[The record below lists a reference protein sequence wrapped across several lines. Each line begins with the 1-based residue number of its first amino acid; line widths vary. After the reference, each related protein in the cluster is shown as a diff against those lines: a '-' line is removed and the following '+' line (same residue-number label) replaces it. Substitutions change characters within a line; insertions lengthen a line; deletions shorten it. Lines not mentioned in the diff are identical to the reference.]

1 MVVIDKQLKDLTVL
15 IDEQQVSQG
24 VKKIAEEIN
33 NAFPLDETLHLICV
47 LKGSVMFFVDL
58 VKLLKMPTQL
68 EFIRLS
74 SYGDDDKSS
83 GRVKSIDMNLPILED
98 KNILIVE
105 DIVDTGYTA
114 QFLTNILKAEQ
125 RPKRLKF
132 AAFLNKECSR
142 KVDFQPDFYSYIVD
156 DKFLVGYG
164 LDYKGYYRNL
174 PYVGYFA

>member
-1 MVVIDKQLKDLTVL
+1 MEVDKNIKDLTIL
-15 IDEQQVSQG
+15 LSEKQVKDG
-24 VKKIAEEIN
+24 VTKIAQEIN
-33 NAFPLDETLHLICV
+33 KTFSQDETLYLICV
-47 LKGSVMFFVDL
+47 LKGSVLFFTDL
-58 VKLLKMPTQL
+58 VKQLKMPTQL

-83 GRVKSIDMNLPILED
+83 GRVKSIDMNLPILEG
-98 KNILIVE
+98 KNIMIVE

-125 RPKRLKF
+125 RPKGLKF
-132 AAFLNKECSR
+132 VAFLNKECAR
-142 KVDFQPDFYSYIVD
+142 KVDFHPDFYAYIVE

-174 PYVGYFA
+174 PYVGYFS

>member
-1 MVVIDKQLKDLTVL
+1 MVIDKQLKDLTIL
-15 IDEQQVSQG
+15 IDEKKVQQG
-24 VKKIAEEIN
+24 VLKLADEIN
-33 NAFPLDETLHLICV
+33 AAFPLDEPLYLICV
-47 LKGSVMFFVDL
+47 LKGSVMFYVDL
-58 VKLLKMPTQL
+58 IKHLKMPTQL

-83 GRVKSIDMNLPILED
+83 GRVKSIDMNLPILEG

-125 RPKRLKF
+125 RPKKFKF
-132 AAFLNKECSR
+132 AAFLNKECAR
-142 KVDFQPDFYSYIVD
+142 KVDFEPDFYAYIVD

-174 PYVGYFA
+174 PYVGYFVS

>member
-1 MVVIDKQLKDLTVL
+1 MVIDKQLKDLTIL
-15 IDEQQVSQG
+15 IDEQQVQKG
-24 VKKIAEEIN
+24 VLKLAEEIN
-33 NAFPLDETLHLICV
+33 AEFPLDETLYLICV
-47 LKGSVMFFVDL
+47 LKGSVMFYVDL
-58 VKLLKMPTQL
+58 IKHLKMPTQL

-83 GRVKSIDMNLPILED
+83 GRVKSIDMNLPILEG

-125 RPKRLKF
+125 RPKIFKF
-132 AAFLNKECSR
+132 AAFLNKECAR
-142 KVDFQPDFYSYIVD
+142 KVNFEPDFFSYVVD

-164 LDYKGYYRNL
+164 LDYKGFYRNL
-174 PYVGYFA
+174 PYVGYFG

>member
-1 MVVIDKQLKDLTVL
+1 MVVDKDIKDLTVL
-15 IDEQQVSQG
+15 IDEKKVQEG
-24 VKKIAEEIN
+24 VLKTAEEIN
-33 NAFPLDETLHLICV
+33 NAFPQDEVLHIICV
-47 LKGSVMFFVDL
+47 LKGSIMFFVDL
-58 VKLLKMPTQL
+58 IKHLKMPTQL

-83 GRVKSIDMNLPILED
+83 GRVKSIDMNLPILEG

-125 RPKRLKF
+125 RPKELKF
-132 AAFLNKECSR
+132 AAFLNKECAR
-142 KVDFQPDFYSYIVD
+142 KVDFEPDFYSYVVD

-164 LDYKGYYRNL
+164 LDYKGFYRNL
-174 PYVGYFA
+174 PYVGYFG

>member
-1 MVVIDKQLKDLTVL
+1 MIDKQLKDLTIL
-15 IDEQQVSQG
+15 LDEKKIQQG
-24 VKKIAEEIN
+24 VKKIADEIN
-33 NAFPLDETLHLICV
+33 ASFPEDETLYLICV
-47 LKGSVMFFVDL
+47 LKGSVMFYVDL
-58 VKLLKMPTQL
+58 IKHLKMPTQL

-83 GRVKSIDMNLPILED
+83 GRVKSIDMNLPILEG
-98 KNILIVE
+98 KNILIIE

-114 QFLTNILKAEQ
+114 NFLTNILKAEQ
-125 RPKRLKF
+125 RPKTFKF
-132 AAFLNKECSR
+132 AAFLNKECAR
-142 KVDFQPDFYSYIVD
+142 KVDFTPDFYGYVVD

>member
-1 MVVIDKQLKDLTVL
+1 MVIDKKLEDLTIL
-15 IDEQQVSQG
+15 IDEKQVQKG
-24 VKKIAEEIN
+24 ILKLADEIN
-33 NAFPLDETLHLICV
+33 ASFPEDETLYLICV
-47 LKGSVMFFVDL
+47 LKGSVMFYVDL
-58 VKLLKMPTQL
+58 IKHLKMPTQL

-83 GRVKSIDMNLPILED
+83 GRVKSIDMNLPILEG

-125 RPKRLKF
+125 RPKKFKF
-132 AAFLNKECSR
+132 AAFLNKECAR
-142 KVDFQPDFYSYIVD
+142 KVDFEPDFYAYIVD

-174 PYVGYFA
+174 PYVGYFVS

>member
-1 MVVIDKQLKDLTVL
+1 MMIDKQLKDLTIL
-15 IDEQQVSQG
+15 IDEEQVQKG
-24 VKKIAEEIN
+24 VLKIAQEIN
-33 NAFPLDETLHLICV
+33 ESFPHDEPLYLICV
-47 LKGSVMFFVDL
+47 LKGSIMFYVDL
-58 VKLLKMPTQL
+58 IKHLKMPTQL

-83 GRVKSIDMNLPILED
+83 GRVKSIDMNLPILEG

-114 QFLTNILKAEQ
+114 TFLTNILKAEQ
-125 RPKRLKF
+125 RPKTFKF
-132 AAFLNKECSR
+132 AAFLNKTCAR
-142 KVDFQPDFYSYIVD
+142 KVDFEPDFYGYIVE

>member
-1 MVVIDKQLKDLTVL
+1 
-15 IDEQQVSQG
+15 
-24 VKKIAEEIN
+24 
-33 NAFPLDETLHLICV
+33 
-47 LKGSVMFFVDL
+47 
-58 VKLLKMPTQL
+58 MPTQL

-83 GRVKSIDMNLPILED
+83 GRVKSIDMNLPILEG

-125 RPKRLKF
+125 RPKTLKF
-132 AAFLNKECSR
+132 AAFLNKECAR
-142 KVDFQPDFYSYIVD
+142 KVDFEPDFYSYVVD

-174 PYVGYFA
+174 PYVGYFG

>member
-1 MVVIDKQLKDLTVL
+1 MIIDKQLKDLTVL
-15 IDEQQVSQG
+15 INETQITQG
-24 VKKIAEEIN
+24 VLKIAQEIN
-33 NAFPLDETLHLICV
+33 NSFPNDETLHLICV

-58 VKLLKMPTQL
+58 IKHLKMPTQL

-83 GRVKSIDMNLPILED
+83 GRVKSIDMNLPILEG

-114 QFLTNILKAEQ
+114 QFLTNLLKAEQ
-125 RPKRLKF
+125 RPKIIKF
-132 AAFLNKECSR
+132 AAFLNKECAR
-142 KVDFQPDFYSYIVD
+142 KVDFHPDFYSYIVE

-174 PYVGYFA
+174 PYVGYFG

>member
-1 MVVIDKQLKDLTVL
+1 MIIDKQLKDLTVL
-15 IDEQQVSQG
+15 INETQITQG
-24 VKKIAEEIN
+24 VLKIAQEIN
-33 NAFPLDETLHLICV
+33 NSFPNDETLHLICV

-58 VKLLKMPTQL
+58 IKHLKMPTQL

-83 GRVKSIDMNLPILED
+83 GRVKSIDMNLPILEG

-114 QFLTNILKAEQ
+114 QFLTNLLKAEQ
-125 RPKRLKF
+125 RPKIIKF
-132 AAFLNKECSR
+132 AAFLNKECAR
-142 KVDFQPDFYSYIVD
+142 KVDFHPDFYSYIVE

-164 LDYKGYYRNL
+164 LDY
-174 PYVGYFA
+174 YFG